1 MFKDRTLIWCLEYAF
16 GGMLAVIPL
25 TSRILRPPAWSEANL
40 WATQLFV
47 VSLGVI
53 LISCASSMRQRLLLA
68 RRIDELAQQMIEGR
82 GSSSRAAP

>member
-1 MFKDRTLIWCLEYAF
+1 MFKDRMPVWVLEYIF
-16 GGMLAVIPL
+16 GGVLVILPL
-25 TSRILRPPAWSEANL
+25 TSRLLYPPAWTDAHK

-68 RRIDELAQQMIEGR
+68 RRIDRLTKQIAD
-82 GSSSRAAP
+82 S